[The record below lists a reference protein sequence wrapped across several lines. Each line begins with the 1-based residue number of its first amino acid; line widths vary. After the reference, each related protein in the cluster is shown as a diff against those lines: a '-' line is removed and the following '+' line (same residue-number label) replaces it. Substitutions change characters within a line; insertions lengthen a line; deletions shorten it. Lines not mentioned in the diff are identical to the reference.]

1 MNLQLDPPPAVPLRF
16 GVEEEFVLT
25 DPHSRT
31 TVPAAAPVLAHA
43 ARALGERAQHEFLA
57 SQVEAC
63 TRPVTTAD
71 ALRAELTESRT
82 ALLTGAERA
91 GCRLIA
97 TGTPVLPSRHP
108 LTITPNA
115 RYLDMARRVDGV
127 ADQVGAE
134 LSGCHVHLGDLTVR
148 QALALS
154 ARLRGWLPLFQ
165 AVCANSPFCE
175 GTDRG
180 TAAIRPERYSHWP
193 TFGPAPVL
201 DEAGYHAALDRLIA
215 HDVIPDRRA
224 VFWYARPSTHLPT
237 LEIRVADTSADL
249 DTVVLLAVLLRGLA
263 HTLLDQRHPVRPMPD
278 TALRR
283 AHHSAAAHAL
293 DARLPHPQTGALL
306 PARELLTALLDLAT
320 PALLLT
326 HDLPLAH
333 RLAARLLTAGT
344 GADRQRAALAR
355 RGTLAAVVDDLAD
368 RTATL

>member
-1 MNLQLDPPPAVPLRF
+1 MNSLITQPPTVPLRF

-25 DPHSRT
+25 DPHSRI

-43 ARALGERAQHEFLA
+43 ARALGDRAQHEFLA

-63 TRPVTTAD
+63 TRPVATA
-71 ALRAELTESRT
+71 AELRAELAESRT

-108 LTITPNA
+108 LTITPDA

-127 ADQVGAE
+127 ADQIGAE

-154 ARLRGWLPLFQ
+154 AALRGWLPLFQ
-165 AVCANSPFCE
+165 AICANSPFCE
-175 GTDRG
+175 GTDLG
-180 TAAIRPERYSHWP
+180 TAAVRPERYSHWP

-201 DEAGYHAALDRLIA
+201 DEPGYHAVLDRLIA
-215 HDVIPDRRA
+215 EDVIPDRRA

-237 LEIRVADTSADL
+237 LEIRIADTSADL

-263 HTLLDQRHPVRPMPD
+263 HTLLDPRRHARPVPE
-278 TALRR
+278 TTLRR
-283 AHHSAAAHAL
+283 AHHSAAAHGL
-293 DARLPHPQTGALL
+293 DARLPHPPTGEHL
-306 PARELLTALLDLAT
+306 PARELLTALLEFTT
-320 PALLLT
+320 PALLRT
-326 HDLPLAH
+326 DDLPLA
-333 RLAARLLTAGT
+333 RRLTAGLLT
-344 GADRQRAALAR
+344 GGSGADRQRAALAG
-355 RGTLAAVVDDLAD
+355 RGTLTAVVDDLAR